1 MGALVVRRFRQE
13 GDVELVS
20 ARLFFAFTS
29 SFKSQLCF
37 TELQA
42 RDFVRN
48 SNALER
54 THQLARNY
62 ASKALDALSLLPR
75 TDARVALASLAEK
88 VVDRAK

>member
-20 ARLFFAFTS
+20 AWPFLLRL
-29 SFKSQLCF
+29 SQAF

-42 RDFVRN
+42 RNFVRN

-54 THQLARNY
+54 THHLARDY
-62 ASKALDALSLLPR
+62 ASKALEALNLLPW
-75 TDARVALASLAEK
+75 TDARDALASLAEK